1 MAMEG
6 NSSDTAHDFPRSIGK
21 PAQCALLAA
30 GYQRLQDLTSATEQ
44 DLLKLHGFG
53 PKALRILRETLAAQ
67 GKNFK
72 S

>member
-1 MAMEG
+1 MEG
-6 NSSDTAHDFPRSIGK
+6 TPSNTEHDFPSSIGN
-21 PAQCALLAA
+21 PAQQALLAA

>member
-1 MAMEG
+1 MKG
-6 NSSDTAHDFPRSIGK
+6 KSSDTVHDFPSTIGK
-21 PAQCALLAA
+21 PAKRALLAA
-30 GYQRLQDLTSATEQ
+30 DYLHLQDLTSATEQ

-67 GKNFK
+67 GKSFK